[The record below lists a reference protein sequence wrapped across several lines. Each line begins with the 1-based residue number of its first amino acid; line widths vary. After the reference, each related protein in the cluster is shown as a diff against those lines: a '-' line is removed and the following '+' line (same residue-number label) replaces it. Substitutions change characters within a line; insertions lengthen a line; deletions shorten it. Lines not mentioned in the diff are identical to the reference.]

1 MTETEKKAL
10 ALVNEACKSD
20 FKDLGLTYRNN
31 ILDALLLAIER
42 HETDITDL
50 QAEYDEVCKL
60 FEAFR
65 QEVSDAVEDAVALIE
80 NEEPYNAVDLLS
92 RFIIAKPDPLV
103 DAWLD
108 AFPGNH
114 IDDAREECAKIS
126 AALAAR
132 GLEIREKQP

>member
-1 MTETEKKAL
+1 MTNIKQVSDWAL
-10 ALVNEACKSD
+10 TIAAEAAGSKLHHYERMADDNRLAQSIEAHA
-20 FKDLGLTYRNN
+20 R
-31 ILDALLLAIER
+31 AIEQ
-42 HETDITDL
+42 H
-50 QAEYDEVCKL
+50 
-60 FEAFR
+60 EAFKR
-65 QEVSDAVEDAVALIE
+65 EVSDAVESRWMNILAMKCEDVF
-80 NEEPYNAVDLLS
+80 S
-92 RFIIAKPDPLV
+92 RFIISKPDPLV